1 MMRGSGLGCESAIMP
16 SLLLGVTL
24 YLALVIADYYGL
36 SLAIVGAV
44 ANMATGAAISSF
56 AGMAKLCKGLNSLS
70 KTTDAHGSTHCT
82 LGTRTHTHTPGQY
95 IYQNT
100 PPVNTSIKTRF
111 FFRYNR
117 STHFQ

>member
-1 MMRGSGLGCESAIMP
+1 MP

-70 KTTDAHGSTHCT
+70 KTTDAHGST
-82 LGTRTHTHTPGQY
+82 LGTRTHTHTR
-95 IYQNT
+95 
-100 PPVNTSIKTRF
+100 SIHLSKHASSSDTIVQHTF
-111 FFRYNR
+111 SDR
-117 STHFQ
+117 S

>member
-1 MMRGSGLGCESAIMP
+1 MP

-82 LGTRTHTHTPGQY
+82 LGTRTHTHTR
-95 IYQNT
+95 
-100 PPVNTSIKTRF
+100 SIHLSKHASSSDTIVQHTF
-111 FFRYNR
+111 SDR
-117 STHFQ
+117 S